1 MRASPTPPE
10 PRAVEFHVTDQYR
23 RPGRFCLSMWIKA
36 TVVALQIKVR
46 HASTERFLDAVRKR
60 VLSSIVLWGCL
71 VSTGDSEATDAY
83 RGPRSALSSLEN
95 TIANSDLALA
105 A

>member
-1 MRASPTPPE
+1 MPSCILITN
-10 PRAVEFHVTDQYR
+10 TQ
-23 RPGRFCLSMWIKA
+23 L
-36 TVVALQIKVR
+36 R
-46 HASTERFLDAVRKR
+46 HYSSERFLDAVRKR
-60 VLSSIVLWGCL
+60 MLSSIVLWGCL